1 MGLVSLV
8 SCRFRIRRAEG
19 STYKCSSSSFFLY
32 RDSRAVVRLLFRTSP
47 EDRKLESRSFLACSF
62 ETVAV
67 ALFRPDSRIDGFFS
81 PLFSIRV
88 NREPDTLAL
97 ASRRS
102 TWVVVSNVQLQPA
115 WWSALRGVWLAG
127 ISAGPFARD
136 DAALGRGN
144 LRRSHVGLVARTAF
158 SFKLEQFFTVDI
170 HPHRGWVINTD
181 GIRVQCIRARAGCSD
196 PYALSV

>member
-1 MGLVSLV
+1 M

-19 STYKCSSSSFFLY
+19 STYNCASSSLFLC
-32 RDSRAVVRLLFRTSP
+32 RDSRAIVGLLYRTSP
-47 EDRKLESRSFLACSF
+47 EDRKLESRAFLACSF
-62 ETVAV
+62 EGMAV
-67 ALFRPDSRIDGFFS
+67 ARLRSDSRIAR
-81 PLFSIRV
+81 LFSHLSRIRLK
-88 NREPDTLAL
+88 RQPDTLAL
-97 ASRRS
+97 ASLRS
-102 TWVVVSNVQLQPA
+102 TRVVVSDVQLQPA
-115 WWSALRGVWLAG
+115 RWSAVRGVWLAG